1 MLSLKNLNLKT
12 KYLSGYLH
20 HKHTIMRLLLILQE
34 QVSEKVSYHVK
45 R

>member
-12 KYLSGYLH
+12 KHLSGYLH
-20 HKHTIMRLLLILQE
+20 QKHTVTLLLLILQE
-34 QVSEKVSYHVK
+34 QVSENVSYHVK